1 MQAPSEALVLEEH
14 QTGGPPFTHQ
24 HVCLCRSLSLYVCVH
39 ILIVTFNMYPNFDT
53 TCFMQVAQ
61 DEYIA
66 SQPIP
71 SHAEVDSQTRV
82 LFEICF

>member
-1 MQAPSEALVLEEH
+1 
-14 QTGGPPFTHQ
+14 
-24 HVCLCRSLSLYVCVH
+24 
-39 ILIVTFNMYPNFDT
+39 MYPNFDT

-61 DEYIA
+61 DEYIV

-71 SHAEVDSQTRV
+71 SHAEVDSQTQV